1 MECHGQFLKIISLTI
16 ISLINTHPSL
26 GVYILTGNTQKR
38 GFTMSANE
46 DYIKQIIEE
55 RARNEAEK
63 KALIEEFTKTIPLEW
78 TPEDL
83 KEKMMNLLASSYARI
98 AQTINDD
105 DNPAIA
111 YKAAWDV
118 MKVGMGQIAI
128 TDNNDPNKEF
138 MDLLKGLQAPEEIDA
153 STQPPDDNK

>member
-1 MECHGQFLKIISLTI
+1 
-16 ISLINTHPSL
+16 
-26 GVYILTGNTQKR
+26 
-38 GFTMSANE
+38 MSANE

-128 TDNNDPNKEF
+128 TDSNDPNKEF
-138 MDLLKGLQAPEEIDA
+138 MDLLKGLQAPANA
-153 STQPPDDNK
+153 STEPTDNNK